1 MLTGRM
7 MLITIRA
14 LGGTMRT
21 TTAAIA
27 AVLLLGAL
35 TACSDDGGD
44 DAKPPAESSAPAPD
58 PDETFLAAV
67 EAAAFASWE
76 DTGPTDEELV
86 TFPPLWCGE
95 LEAGH
100 SVAYLLDDPTYYP
113 IGQDWG
119 TAKPDAQE
127 LIVLGTESYCPDMRD
142 QVVEELRAS
151 GAY

>member
-1 MLTGRM
+1 M
-7 MLITIRA
+7 MPSRSVP

-21 TTAAIA
+21 TAAAIG
-27 AVLLLGAL
+27 AVLLLATLAG
-35 TACSDDGGD
+35 CSANGGGN
-44 DAKPPAESSAPAPD
+44 AKPAAESSAPAPD

-67 EAAAFASWE
+67 EAAAFASW
-76 DTGPTDEELV
+76 DDVGPTDEELV

-127 LIVLGTESYCPDMRD
+127 LIVLGAESYCPDMRD
-142 QVVEELRAS
+142 QVVEELRES